1 MTHELE
7 FTAAGRPLPLKRHR
21 STRTG
26 RMYDPSADDKRA
38 WLALVR
44 GHVPDVP
51 FAGPLVVNA
60 VFRMP
65 RPRTHFRTGRFAH
78 ERKPTAPTFHTS
90 TPDVDNLA
98 KFVLDAMNGH
108 FFVDD
113 SQIVELRCHKVYADG
128 HDGSTAIRIRSVI
141 QGAVETASTPQPPV
155 VPLLCE
161 PPCVQLFL

>member
-98 KFVLDAMNGH
+98 KFVLDGH
-108 FFVDD
+108 
-113 SQIVELRCHKVYADG
+113 A
-128 HDGSTAIRIRSVI
+128 GSTAIRIRSVL

>member
-21 STRTG
+21 ST
-26 RMYDPSADDKRA
+26 
-38 WLALVR
+38 
-44 GHVPDVP
+44 
-51 FAGPLVVNA
+51 
-60 VFRMP
+60 
-65 RPRTHFRTGRFAH
+65 RTGRFAH

-113 SQIVELRCHKVYADG
+113 SQIVELHCQKVYADG
-128 HDGSTAIRIRSVI
+128 HAGSTAIRICSVL
-141 QGAVETASTPQPPV
+141 QGAVETTPQPPV